1 MSMFRDVKMVQHS
14 ATGSPEDGLST
25 GEIIGI
31 LVGCNVAFFD
41 LGLVAYLIMK
51 YDFSLRFSIFFYKN
65 IFDLLHLQDIYPL
78 LIRRFTQ

>member
-31 LVGCNVAFFD
+31 MVGCNLAVFS
-41 LGLVAYLIMK
+41 LGLVGYLIRK
-51 YDFSLRFSIFFYKN
+51 YDFSLRFSIFF
-65 IFDLLHLQDIYPL
+65 
-78 LIRRFTQ
+78 

>member
-31 LVGCNVAFFD
+31 MVGCNLAVFS
-41 LGLVAYLIMK
+41 LGLVGYLIRK
-51 YDFSLRFSIFFYKN
+51 YDF
-65 IFDLLHLQDIYPL
+65 
-78 LIRRFTQ
+78 